1 MTELNAALEL
11 VILVDLKKPV
21 HHQEEKVEKPARS
34 KKSKDELDTFVFNVD
49 PPVPIQ
55 GDIKMELSEKQV
67 NFAWSFNTG
76 FVASQWK
83 PEGPYNLV
91 IPQAELDKALKDKQ
105 NKIFPKGF
113 RIEVTFSMLESDLA
127 EQGDVYAVHG
137 GDAAVKSPT
146 LSVNNESKMLDM
158 PNQSASSD
166 TRYFD
171 LLYKYPSL
179 SNY

>member
-1 MTELNAALEL
+1 
-11 VILVDLKKPV
+11 
-21 HHQEEKVEKPARS
+21 
-34 KKSKDELDTFVFNVD
+34 
-49 PPVPIQ
+49 
-55 GDIKMELSEKQV
+55 
-67 NFAWSFNTG
+67 
-76 FVASQWK
+76 VASQWK

-113 RIEVTFSMLESDLA
+113 RIEVTFSMLEADLA

-146 LSVNNESKMLDM
+146 LSVGSESKLLDTS
-158 PNQSASSD
+158 NQPDSTES
-166 TRYFD
+166 RYSD